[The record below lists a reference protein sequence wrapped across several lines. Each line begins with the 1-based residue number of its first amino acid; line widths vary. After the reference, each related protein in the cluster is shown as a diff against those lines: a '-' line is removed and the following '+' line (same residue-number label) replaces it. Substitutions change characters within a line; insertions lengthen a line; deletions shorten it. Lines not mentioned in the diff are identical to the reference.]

1 MGRLPGGGDSC
12 SALKEEGGGW
22 ERHSRH
28 VTGSAESSGATVGSL
43 VGPEPEGEGGGI
55 NAGARPQSGNRN
67 SGS

>member
-43 VGPEPEGEGGGI
+43 VGPEPRRGRGRDKCKSQ
-55 NAGARPQSGNRN
+55 ATVR
-67 SGS
+67 